1 MVPEDKGT
9 RGEVKLLI
17 FRKKQV
23 NEGKKIRYFFWKIRE
38 INLFSPLEKS
48 KFATRY
54 HQTGASRDQFGLQ
67 NISRVNR

>member
-23 NEGKKIRYFFWKIRE
+23 NEGKKIRYFF
-38 INLFSPLEKS
+38 
-48 KFATRY
+48 
-54 HQTGASRDQFGLQ
+54 
-67 NISRVNR
+67 